1 MKAFI
6 ALLKQSFASWNAH
19 NAPKMAA
26 ALAYYATFSMAPLL
40 VLIVGIAGWVVEQ
53 DDARTAII
61 AQLST
66 LMGKE
71 GGTIAEAILTQ
82 SAKQA
87 AGIWATIIGFVVLLV
102 GASGVFAELQQSL
115 NAIWEVPPR
124 EFPWRALI
132 RGRLLSFA
140 MVFAL
145 GFLML
150 ISLVLSAGI
159 AAMSAR
165 MELWAPGFGMIWESA
180 NSLVSFLVI
189 TLLFAAIY
197 RYLPDVR
204 IAWYDVWTGA
214 ALTALLFVLGK
225 YLLGIYIGHTAFA
238 SAYGAVGSLVIILAW
253 IFYSSLI
260 FFFGAEFTC
269 AFARRHGSHCS
280 RPALH
285 STSGQP
291 SPSRDGASPD
301 SPRTAFL
308 DARTHAHVR

>member
-6 ALLKQSFASWNAH
+6 LLLKESFAAWKAH

-40 VLIVGIAGWVVEQ
+40 VLVVGIAGWVVEQ
-53 DDARTAII
+53 DEARHAII
-61 AQLST
+61 TQLST
-66 LMGKE
+66 LMGRE
-71 GGTIAEAILTQ
+71 GGAIAETILTQ

-87 AGIWATIIGFVVLLV
+87 AGLWATIIGFVILLV
-102 GASGVFAELQQSL
+102 GASGVFAELQESL
-115 NAIWEVPPR
+115 NTIWEVPPR

-150 ISLVLSAGI
+150 VSLVLSAGI
-159 AAMSAR
+159 AAVSTR
-165 MELWAPGFGMIWESA
+165 MELWAPGFGVLWEGV
-180 NSLVSFLVI
+180 NSLVTFVVI

-204 IAWYDVWTGA
+204 ITWRDVWTGA

-225 YLLGIYIGHTAFA
+225 FLLGIYLGHTAFA

-260 FFFGAEFTC
+260 FFFGAEFTN

-280 RPALH
+280 RPPLH
-285 STSGQP
+285 
-291 SPSRDGASPD
+291 
-301 SPRTAFL
+301 RTAQ
-308 DARTHAHVR
+308 AEGSPNAASSPPSSSAHS